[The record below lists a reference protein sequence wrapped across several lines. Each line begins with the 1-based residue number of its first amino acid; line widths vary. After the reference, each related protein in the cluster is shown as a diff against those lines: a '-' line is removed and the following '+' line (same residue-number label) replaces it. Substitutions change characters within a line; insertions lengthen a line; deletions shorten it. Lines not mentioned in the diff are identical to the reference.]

1 MERASAEAYVLTL
14 YRELLAREPPEPERD
29 GWVATL
35 LEGTPPDAVRTA
47 ILGSEEYIERRR
59 VLNLREAIAR
69 TGLFDRSWYLSMY
82 PDVAEAGLDPLEHY
96 VRFGHQE
103 GRRPSAYFD
112 EAGYRERAQ
121 VPTGTLAL
129 LDYAER
135 GEPRGIAPSASFD
148 PEWYREIYQLAPGI
162 SPLAHFL
169 ARKATGRFAPT
180 RWLWSLSCGANN
192 PDAPNDGDPFL
203 PYLITSEELSVQ
215 AAHDMT
221 IVAASGL
228 FDENYYL
235 VANNDVADSPLA
247 PLFHYCALGWQ
258 EGRNPNAYFDSGWY
272 VATNPD
278 VARLRVNPLVHYLL
292 VGEPRDRRPVV
303 YFEPE
308 WYRGTYGLTERDSP
322 LAHYLANRHT
332 QRVSPNS
339 LFDPAWFAAQF
350 GHKPHRRRDPFAHY
364 LFAGTWDDLQP
375 SPRFDAA
382 EWRRRK
388 RGRRS
393 KHFKGLLHP
402 DKDNPLVDYMLS
414 TYR

>member
-1 MERASAEAYVLTL
+1 VT
-14 YRELLAREPPEPERD
+14 
-29 GWVATL
+29 TL
-35 LEGTPPDAVRTA
+35 LDGTTPDAVRDA
-47 ILGSEEYIERRR
+47 ILASEEYIERRH
-59 VLNLREAIAR
+59 VSVLRESLAR
-69 TGLFDRSWYLSMY
+69 TGLFDRAWYTAAH
-82 PDVAEAGLDPLEHY
+82 PDVAAAGIDPLEHY
-96 VRFGHQE
+96 VRFGHLE
-103 GRRPSAYFD
+103 GRTPSAYFD
-112 EAGYRERAQ
+112 EVWYRSRTV
-121 VPTGTLAL
+121 VPSGAVAL

-135 GEPRGIAPSASFD
+135 GEPLGIPPCASFD
-148 PEWYREIYQLAPGI
+148 PVWYREIYQLTPGI

-180 RWLWSLSCGANN
+180 AWLWSLSCEPGHAE
-192 PDAPNDGDPFL
+192 APNDADPFL
-203 PYLITSEELSVQ
+203 PHLIASEDLTAL
-215 AAHDMT
+215 AARDMA
-221 IVAASGL
+221 VLADSGL

-235 VANNDVADSPLA
+235 VANNDVAESPLP
-247 PLFHYCALGWQ
+247 PLFHYCAFGWQ

-272 VATNPD
+272 AASNPD
-278 VARLRVNPLVHYLL
+278 VTRLRVNPLVHYLL

-308 WYRGTYGLTERDSP
+308 WYRQAYGLAARDSP

-339 LFDPAWFAAQF
+339 LFDPVWFAAQV
-350 GHKPHRRRDPFAHY
+350 GRKLHRRRDPFAHY
-364 LFAGTWDDLQP
+364 LFAGTWEDLHP

-382 EWRRRK
+382 EWRRRR